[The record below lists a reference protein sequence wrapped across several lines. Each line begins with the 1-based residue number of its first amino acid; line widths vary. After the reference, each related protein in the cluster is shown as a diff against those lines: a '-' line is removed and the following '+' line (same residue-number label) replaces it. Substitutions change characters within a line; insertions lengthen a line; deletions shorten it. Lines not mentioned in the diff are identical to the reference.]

1 MSAIQQLEIDGIP
14 HPEPKENGSL
24 ALMRIVEKLALDPTA
39 DANKLAVL
47 LDVKL
52 KWEADE
58 ARKAFE
64 LAFQQFKRNLPVI
77 LKGKHVTFPTKSGG
91 ETDYWHAELDKAA
104 PIIQEALLSYGID
117 QSWETGDVGGRTTVT
132 CVLKGFGHTERAST
146 LSGPPDTSG
155 GKNSIQAIGS
165 TTTYLQRYTLFASC
179 GIVPKGSDDDGR
191 TEGLPEETI
200 QDYCI
205 AMQDTSNFL
214 ELKPIFGE
222 CWGKAKAAKDSNAQ
236 DRFRK
241 VYEQR
246 KKDFRQ

>member
-1 MSAIQQLEIDGIP
+1 VLRWPAIVQQIEIDGIP

-165 TTTYLQRYTLFASC
+165 TTTYLQRYTLFASSGSC
-179 GIVPKGSDDDGR
+179 RRAQTMTAKPKACPRTQSGITALRS
-191 TEGLPEETI
+191 T
-200 QDYCI
+200 
-205 AMQDTSNFL
+205 M
-214 ELKPIFGE
+214 
-222 CWGKAKAAKDSNAQ
+222 KAIWSS
-236 DRFRK
+236 
-241 VYEQR
+241 
-246 KKDFRQ
+246 

>member
-64 LAFQQFKRNLPVI
+64 LAFQQFKRNLPVV

-179 GIVPKGSDDDGR
+179 GIVPKGSDDDGK
-191 TEGLPEETI
+191 TEGLPEQTI
-200 QDYCI
+200 QEYCT
-205 AMQDTSNFL
+205 AMKDARNFD
-214 ELKPIFGE
+214 ELKPIFKE
-222 CWGKAKAAKDSNAQ
+222 CWGKAKNAN
-236 DRFRK
+236 DGNASERFRI

-246 KKDFRQ
+246 KKDFLQ